1 MMNERKVELQKSIKR
16 LRQLVLAAEKADPEL
31 RRLQMFGGNI
41 KKEKAFNQRLEDLKE
56 KFYLNVY
63 NINKRKEAL
72 LFGNKLNK
80 LITLVKKATK
90 DEVINELVDDI
101 DQELFK
107 KMKVVQKKLQFVSK
121 DSNPELQ

>member
-16 LRQLVLAAEKADPEL
+16 LKQLVLAAEKADPEL
-31 RRLQMFGGNI
+31 RRLQMFGGDS

-107 KMKVVQKKLQFVSK
+107 KMKVVQKKL
-121 DSNPELQ
+121 